1 MLHII
6 VNNGVV
12 TDVIVLGKTP
22 DDRPQML
29 EMEIDY
35 KVEYYPCDD
44 EESDTPF

>member
-6 VNNGVV
+6 VNSGVV
-12 TDVIVLGKTP
+12 TGVIVLGKTP

-29 EMEIDY
+29 ELQIDY

-44 EESDTPF
+44 EEIEPPF